1 MFLVMLVRHLARK
14 ELSQNFNRQNS
25 RRLERDFKMISIII
39 PTLNEERSL
48 PGLLDAIQQQGA
60 EHEVIVVDG
69 GSQDRTREV
78 ARARKV
84 QTFVSLPGRGA
95 AVCIGA
101 RESRGELLLFLHA
114 DSTLLPGALDQI
126 SNVLSS
132 NPKIIGGNFRLIF
145 DGDTSLSRWLTRLC
159 ALIRFIGLYYGDSG
173 IFVRRSVY
181 EAVAGFRPIPLFED
195 LDFVRRLERFG
206 QTCCIK
212 DPPLITSSR
221 RFEGRRPHEIFFG
234 WARLHLLLW
243 SGVSPYRLAEVY
255 RTQVPPLAVGGERV
269 ARVDTF

>member
-1 MFLVMLVRHLARK
+1 MPEILTDRVGQPRK
-14 ELSQNFNRQNS
+14 RFEV
-25 RRLERDFKMISIII
+25 ISIII

-60 EHEVIVVDG
+60 EHEVNVVDG

-78 ARARKV
+78 ARAHRV
-84 QTFVSLPGRGA
+84 RTLVSPRGRGA

-101 RESRGELLLFLHA
+101 QEARGEILLFLHA
-114 DSTLLPGALDQI
+114 DSTLLPGALEQI
-126 SNVLSS
+126 SDVLSS
-132 NPKIIGGNFRLIF
+132 NPKIIGGNFRLVF
-145 DGDTSLSRWLTRLC
+145 DGDTSLSRRWLTRLC
-159 ALIRFIGLYYGDSG
+159 TLIRFIGLYYGDSG

-181 EAVAGFRPIPLFED
+181 EAVGGFRPIPLFED

-206 QTCCIK
+206 RTCCIR

-221 RFEGRRPHEIFFG
+221 RFEGRRPYKIFFG

-243 SGVSPYRLAEVY
+243 LGVSPYRLAEVY
-255 RTQVPPLAVGGERV
+255 RTQVPPLAVQGDGQRAWTPSELDQ
-269 ARVDTF
+269 AEE